1 MENDLTADFF
11 CGSGTALVAAQKL
24 GRKWI
29 GCDSSE
35 ASINVTKGRLANS
48 DFDLIKFV

>member
-1 MENDLTADFF
+1 MEKDLIADFF
-11 CGSGTALVAAQKL
+11 CGSGTALVVAQNL

-35 ASINVTKGRLANS
+35 AAINVTKGRLVTS
-48 DFDLIKFV
+48 DFGLIKFV